1 MAAGAAMAQSGI
13 SETRVGAV
21 ATLMLENPP
30 YNPIGVAQVASLKEA
45 MQRLG
50 EAREVGAIVITGAG
64 NQHFSVGANLKE
76 AEPGAEVG
84 PLEFCAERQALLQQ
98 IEDTPK
104 PVIAAIRGY
113 CLGGGLELALA
124 CHFRLADASC
134 QLGLP
139 EINLGAAP
147 MWGGAFR
154 IVRTV
159 GRARG
164 LELLLGGSRIDA
176 QQALSWGLLH
186 QVHPVQDLQVRVD
199 EYAAMLTAKAPLAV
213 AAMIKVV
220 NAQQDM
226 SAQEALGYELAEFAK
241 LAGARD
247 NIEGVTALFEKRTP
261 KFTGE

>member
-98 IEDTPK
+98 IEDTPE
-104 PVIAAIRGY
+104 AGD
-113 CLGGGLELALA
+113 CGDT
-124 CHFRLADASC
+124 RLLPGWWAGTGP
-134 QLGLP
+134 GLP
-139 EINLGAAP
+139 FSPG
-147 MWGGAFR
+147 
-154 IVRTV
+154 
-159 GRARG
+159 
-164 LELLLGGSRIDA
+164 
-176 QQALSWGLLH
+176 
-186 QVHPVQDLQVRVD
+186 
-199 EYAAMLTAKAPLAV
+199 
-213 AAMIKVV
+213 
-220 NAQQDM
+220 
-226 SAQEALGYELAEFAK
+226 
-241 LAGARD
+241 
-247 NIEGVTALFEKRTP
+247 
-261 KFTGE
+261 

>member
-1 MAAGAAMAQSGI
+1 
-13 SETRVGAV
+13 
-21 ATLMLENPP
+21 
-30 YNPIGVAQVASLKEA
+30 
-45 MQRLG
+45 
-50 EAREVGAIVITGAG
+50 
-64 NQHFSVGANLKE
+64 
-76 AEPGAEVG
+76 
-84 PLEFCAERQALLQQ
+84 
-98 IEDTPK
+98 
-104 PVIAAIRGY
+104 
-113 CLGGGLELALA
+113 
-124 CHFRLADASC
+124 
-134 QLGLP
+134 
-139 EINLGAAP
+139 

-176 QQALSWGLLH
+176 QQALNWGLLH

-241 LAGARD
+241 LAGTRD